1 MVPTATEMSPECAEA
16 RVPVLL
22 LLLSMLESTV
32 AGTVALVEEAKATSN
47 DGQLQHTVT
56 SAGLLTLLDSS
67 SS

>member
-1 MVPTATEMSPECAEA
+1 MVPTAAEMSPECAEA

-32 AGTVALVEEAKATSN
+32 AGTVALVEEAMATSN